1 MNKRHADW
9 WNKAAQKGWLRR
21 VTEPSSDNDDD
32 AMMRVISVC
41 FSNVFSFLWLNHLI
55 SGIMTDKKSVVST
68 PALPDLGPGWSL
80 VTENSPWMEMT
91 EMMVGTMLM
100 SRSRLTRL
108 SEMTGDGMGK
118 QSEPTFPLRW
128 ANTRQDTW
136 YTRDKLHPRGK
147 GLVSEHAGD
156 DGNIS
161 FPCVSEVLLCYAICV
176 TPCHAFDWF
185 SFPRPGIIVENVGRP
200 RKLN

>member
-1 MNKRHADW
+1 MQIGDW

-55 SGIMTDKKSVVST
+55 SGIMTDKKSVLCPLQRSQISALGGPWSQKTLHGWRWQRWWWGQCWCPGHGWPGWVRWQEMGWGNSLNQHSHCAGQT
-68 PALPDLGPGWSL
+68 PAKTL
-80 VTENSPWMEMT
+80 
-91 EMMVGTMLM
+91 
-100 SRSRLTRL
+100 
-108 SEMTGDGMGK
+108 
-118 QSEPTFPLRW
+118 
-128 ANTRQDTW
+128 DTLE
-136 YTRDKLHPRGK
+136 TNCILEAR
-147 GLVSEHAGD
+147 VSEHD
-156 DGNIS
+156 ENTS